1 MSITKKIYLY
11 FPKSETEKPI
21 VYRLVKDFNL
31 IINIFRA
38 KVTPE
43 EEGYLSLD
51 VTGEV
56 EDIERAF
63 AYLSTLELVIHAGN
77 KGLHWEQNRCAHCGA
92 CVVHCPTG
100 ALSIVDRATRQ
111 VAFTASCYP
120 IIKGTCA
127 PTVLFHGKTQT
138 CVCLALILSG

>member
-63 AYLSTLELVIHAGN
+63 AYISTLELVIHAGN
-77 KGLHWEQNRCAHCGA
+77 KGLHWDENRCIHCGA

-100 ALSIVDRATRQ
+100 ALAFSNDKTRAIQ
-111 VAFTASCYP
+111 FSEDLCVECHACIGACPYGACTAS
-120 IIKGTCA
+120 
-127 PTVLFHGKTQT
+127 F
-138 CVCLALILSG
+138 

>member
-21 VYRLVKDFNL
+21 VCRLVKDFNL

-51 VTGEV
+51 VTGEA

-77 KGLHWEQNRCAHCGA
+77 KGLHWDENRCIHCGA

-100 ALSIVDRATRQ
+100 ALAFSNDKTRAIQ
-111 VAFTASCYP
+111 FSEDLCVECHACIGACPYGACTAS
-120 IIKGTCA
+120 
-127 PTVLFHGKTQT
+127 F
-138 CVCLALILSG
+138 

>member
-77 KGLHWEQNRCAHCGA
+77 KGLHWDENRCIHCGA

-100 ALSIVDRATRQ
+100 ALAFSNDKTRAIQ
-111 VAFTASCYP
+111 FSEDLCVECHACIGACPYGACTAS
-120 IIKGTCA
+120 
-127 PTVLFHGKTQT
+127 F
-138 CVCLALILSG
+138 

>member
-21 VYRLVKDFNL
+21 VYQLVKDFNL

-51 VTGEV
+51 VTGQEA
-56 EDIERAF
+56 DIERAF
-63 AYLSTLELVIHAGN
+63 AYLSTLDVTIHTSN
-77 KGLHWEQNRCAHCGA
+77 KGMHWDAERCTHCGA

-100 ALSIVDRATRQ
+100 AL
-111 VAFTASCYP
+111 AFAEP
-120 IIKGTCA
+120 AIRR
-127 PTVLFHGKTQT
+127 LDFNEDL
-138 CVCLALILSG
+138 CVECHACIPACPFAACSSSF